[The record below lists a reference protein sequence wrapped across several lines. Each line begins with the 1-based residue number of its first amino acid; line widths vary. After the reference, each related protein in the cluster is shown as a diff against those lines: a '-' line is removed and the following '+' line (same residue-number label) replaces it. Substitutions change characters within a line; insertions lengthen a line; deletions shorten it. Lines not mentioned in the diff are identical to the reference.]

1 MAVKKNTE
9 KRNKETKGGRKKAAA
24 HAGRAPAL
32 HKGKLPFKLPFFQQY
47 SVGWKN
53 VNSLSFFLAALTD
66 VLFFILFFGSVLA
79 FGRFG
84 SYFAGSVIPSSFVS
98 PNPLQNAVGFSGN
111 VQGFYAII
119 IVMAILLFVVEVL
132 LFSVSRALIWSRM
145 LGITVSRTYFVKFF
159 TASLLWFAMLFVIS
173 AILFLPLVIAAM
185 ADKLDSISFYVYIF
199 PVFFVVADYYS
210 YLLMYLLART
220 QKTFSSIKNAVKLG
234 TLNLNRLGP
243 HAIAAVATVGI
254 VALASRLLLL
264 LPETILTPLSYVLF
278 FGMFTWVKFYAADVF
293 RNVLEDKV

>member
-1 MAVKKNTE
+1 MAEKKNTI
-9 KRNKETKGGRKKAAA
+9 KRNKESKGGRKKPAA
-24 HAGRAPAL
+24 HAAAPAIR
-32 HKGKLPFKLPFFQQY
+32 GEKLSFFQQY
-47 SVGWKN
+47 SASWKN
-53 VNSLSFFLAALTD
+53 IKSLNFFLAALTD
-66 VLFFILFFGSVLA
+66 ALFFILFFGSVLA